1 MTWGRC
7 QVFASRLAQ
16 AIAVAVALILVGVA
30 VALDPVV
37 AREIALALAI
47 IVIPGAVV
55 SRSLFHG
62 SALGWADIA
71 LLTLSFGIAILTL
84 GGLLLNLLPGGLTF
98 PAWVVYVVGVTV
110 AGIAVLGIQRRA
122 RTAEIVR
129 QRLMAHAVP
138 ARPRSRIRSKDVV
151 LIAVALG
158 VGSLALGIAGV
169 AAVTEPTPAFSEL
182 WLVPNADGSR
192 NVEVGVRSSE
202 HATRRNVVELR
213 SGPTLVGR
221 WDFRLDPGA
230 TWRMSVPIA
239 SPPTF
244 DRPLEARLIL
254 PGISDPYRSVVLR
267 DQSPG

>member
-1 MTWGRC
+1 MTWGPC

-16 AIAVAVALILVGVA
+16 AIAVAVAVTLVGLA

-37 AREIALALAI
+37 AGGIALAVAI
-47 IVIPGAVV
+47 IVIPGAIA
-55 SRSLFHG
+55 SRAVFHRPG
-62 SALGWADIA
+62 LGLTDLAI
-71 LLTLSFGIAILTL
+71 LTLTFGIAILTL
-84 GGLLLNLLPGGLTF
+84 GGLLLNLAPSGLTL
-98 PAWVVYVVGVTV
+98 PAWAVYVAAVTV
-110 AGIAVLGIQRRA
+110 AGLAVLDIRRRA
-122 RTAEIVR
+122 RTAEIAR
-129 QRLMAHAVP
+129 QRLMAHVVP
-138 ARPRSRIRSKDVV
+138 AAPRFRIRSKDVV

-158 VGSLALGIAGV
+158 VGTLALGIARV

-182 WLVPNADGSR
+182 WLVPNANGSS
-192 NVEVGVRSSE
+192 NVQVGVRSSE
-202 HATRRNVVELR
+202 HASTRNVVELR

-254 PGISDPYRSVVLR
+254 PGISDPYRSVILR

>member
-1 MTWGRC
+1 M
-7 QVFASRLAQ
+7 FASRRARAVAVIVAVAAIGA
-16 AIAVAVALILVGVA
+16 AIAV
-30 VALDPVV
+30 DPV
-37 AREIALALAI
+37 ASGQLALAVAI
-47 IVIPGAVV
+47 IAIPGVV
-55 SRSLFHG
+55 ISKSLFHE
-62 SALGWADIA
+62 SALGFADLG

-84 GGLLLNLLPGGLTF
+84 GGLLLNLLPGGLTL

-110 AGIAVLGIQRRA
+110 TGVAVLAVRRRA
-122 RTAEIVR
+122 RTAEIAR

-138 ARPRSRIRSKDVV
+138 ARPRIRIRTKDVV

-158 VGSLALGIAGV
+158 VGSLALGIARV

-182 WLVPNADGSR
+182 WLVPNPDAPS
-192 NVEVGVRSSE
+192 NVEIGVRSSE
-202 HATRRNVVELR
+202 DAATRNVVELR

-239 SPPTF
+239 NPPTF